1 MQPQVWSVSADF
13 LWYEKCIKIQIM
25 SNWTTIQFA
34 QLPIS
39 IFVNNMLQHVSTCW
53 KQGWIIMNY
62 INIRKWH
69 AIKQVHKQVSSGNV
83 TAVSVALCSGAGA
96 GVCSSA
102 KMNAHDCTK
111 EKVVH
116 NDTICIY
123 IIKYIYIY
131 KHQNTTSYIII
142 LRYWQYSRENPSCF
156 HLTSLNSITGAT
168 NSLFHTCLH
177 YTIRSQTISNHLKA
191 SQSILNLVKK
201 NVRKWKGWKKNISTT
216 SCPTIPHTQRLG
228 AQLQPQQVDPQILL
242 PEKVPA
248 SKTCKWNAQNIETN

>member
-1 MQPQVWSVSADF
+1 MERLEKKTSQQHHAPRYPTHKDWVHSCSHSRLTHRYCFLRKCQQVKLANEMHKTLKQIKDCKISDLFVEDYIQEIRWTVELMQPQVWSAGADL

-83 TAVSVALCSGAGA
+83 TAVSVALCTGAGA

-102 KMNAHDCTK
+102 RMNAHDCTK

-116 NDTICIY
+116 NDTTCI
-123 IIKYIYIY
+123 
-131 KHQNTTSYIII
+131 
-142 LRYWQYSRENPSCF
+142 
-156 HLTSLNSITGAT
+156 
-168 NSLFHTCLH
+168 
-177 YTIRSQTISNHLKA
+177 
-191 SQSILNLVKK
+191 
-201 NVRKWKGWKKNISTT
+201 
-216 SCPTIPHTQRLG
+216 
-228 AQLQPQQVDPQILL
+228 
-242 PEKVPA
+242 
-248 SKTCKWNAQNIETN
+248 

>member
-1 MQPQVWSVSADF
+1 MKNASKYKSCPIEPPSSLLSFQFPYS
-13 LWYEKCIKIQIM
+13 L
-25 SNWTTIQFA
+25 TTCY
-34 QLPIS
+34 
-39 IFVNNMLQHVSTCW
+39 NMFQHAGNKVEL
-53 KQGWIIMNY
+53 
-62 INIRKWH
+62 NIRKWH

-102 KMNAHDCTK
+102 RMNAHDCTK

-156 HLTSLNSITGAT
+156 HKTSLNSITDAT
-168 NSLFHTCLH
+168 NSLFRTCLH
-177 YTIRSQTISNHLKA
+177 YTIRSQTISKHLKA
-191 SQSILNLVKK
+191 S
-201 NVRKWKGWKKNISTT
+201 
-216 SCPTIPHTQRLG
+216 
-228 AQLQPQQVDPQILL
+228 
-242 PEKVPA
+242 
-248 SKTCKWNAQNIETN
+248 

>member
-34 QLPIS
+34 QFPVS

-53 KQGWIIMNY
+53 KEGWT
-62 INIRKWH
+62 NIGKWH

-83 TAVSVALCSGAGA
+83 TAVSVALCTGAGA

-102 KMNAHDCTK
+102 RMNAHDCTK

-123 IIKYIYIY
+123 NQIISNIYI
-131 KHQNTTSYIII
+131 NIRI
-142 LRYWQYSRENPSCF
+142 L
-156 HLTSLNSITGAT
+156 HHTSLFYVIDSIPGKT
-168 NSLFHTCLH
+168 
-177 YTIRSQTISNHLKA
+177 HLA
-191 SQSILNLVKK
+191 FT
-201 NVRKWKGWKKNISTT
+201 W
-216 SCPTIPHTQRLG
+216 HH
-228 AQLQPQQVDPQILL
+228 
-242 PEKVPA
+242 
-248 SKTCKWNAQNIETN
+248 